1 MKRFDGRVA
10 LITGGNSGIGYA
22 AAARLRGEGAQVV
35 VVGRDTG
42 KVSTAAKKLG
52 ADVVGLTADV
62 SKGEDLDKLYA
73 DIKKRF
79 GRIDVLFANAGVAF
93 FAPISDVT
101 ESFFD
106 SISNINHRGLFFT
119 IQKALP
125 LLKEGSSV
133 VINTSVVSE
142 MGMPNA
148 IVYTASKAAARN
160 LTRGFAAELA
170 PRGIRVNAVAPGPIE
185 TPIFGKAGM
194 PTETMD
200 AMAEGFISR
209 VPLQRFGKPE
219 EVAGAV
225 AFLASTDASFVT
237 GAELAVDGGMSQV

>member
-1 MKRFDGRVA
+1 MKRFDGKVA
-10 LITGGNSGIGYA
+10 VITGGNSGIGYA
-22 AAARLRGEGAQVV
+22 AAERLRGEGAQVV
-35 VVGRDTG
+35 IVGRDAG
-42 KVSTAAKKLG
+42 KVSAAAEKLG

-73 DIKKRF
+73 DIKERF

-106 SISNINHRGLFFT
+106 SMTNINQRGLFFT
-119 IQKALP
+119 VQKALP
-125 LLKEGSSV
+125 LLKEGASV
-133 VINTSVVSE
+133 VINTSVVNE

-148 IVYTASKAAARN
+148 IVYSASKAAARN
-160 LTRGFAAELA
+160 LARGFAAELA

-185 TPIFGKAGM
+185 TPIFGKMGL
-194 PTETMD
+194 PTEAVD
-200 AMAEGFISR
+200 AMAEGFIAQI
-209 VPLQRFGKPE
+209 PLQRFGKPE
-219 EVAGAV
+219 EIAGAV

-237 GAELAVDGGMSQV
+237 GAELAVDGGLSQV